1 MKKFFAIVM
10 SMLMIACFMPSM
22 AFAEQSAENDATSI
36 DLDTFIKWLQESN
49 YTVDGSTYSNTNAV
63 QNGKLNVKWSPVSGC
78 FQLAQN
84 LDENHGLGTN
94 CPRTAATGNTPN
106 RVNAGYAQYQLC
118 KNATTAVTIKNV
130 NFVYTPAGFK
140 ECANSGWADSSNATI
155 PAELQFENDS
165 NTTLI
170 DCTFEKVGVS
180 IWNENADNIC
190 IVRNCKFKKINASY
204 FTETNYGDYAIS
216 YLKSGKVYV
225 SGNTFED
232 VCRGMMVKAPNN
244 TETYIVNNDFS
255 GVADDEAMIKVDG
268 TKTDAKLVVFG
279 NTDTNNRG
287 TVCRMVT
294 NIQIHTGVNDNITYT
309 TNSNYRGGETADIGS
324 VSVAS
329 DGVATSTVL
338 TVAKIVK
345 DNEATEYETLAAAIA
360 GAKDGDT
367 ITLLRDVKL
376 SSIVT
381 IDKNCTLDLNG
392 KTITG
397 KNCRALL
404 VKSGKLELTGAG
416 TITSTGIDIS
426 SSVVRV
432 GDGTDYTKTAGT
444 TAELVVGKDVIVDAP
459 VSYGIT
465 AFGGD
470 TTEVVTI
477 YGTVNATGYN
487 KDKPYDGCA
496 VSTNGTDAKTPAT
509 INIEDGAKII
519 ATKTN
524 AIYVPS
530 GTLNVKGGTIAGTTG
545 IYFKSTNMTV
555 SGGTITGNGEANAYQ
570 YYNNGGYSTGEAV
583 TIDSSNYPGGI
594 GTVKLTGGYFKSENA
609 KAVGSYNSKNG
620 TPKTKFISGGL
631 FATKPDAS
639 YCADDLTVVASGNS
653 KYPFTV
659 KTIEK
664 EEEVKVVDTA
674 KTEAKAAKNV
684 NIEVEKEEGTA
695 TEEEK
700 EAAAAAVKTAATTV
714 AQTES
719 SGLEVAATTEATKI
733 TKDEVKEATKALKDA
748 SISIEDGG
756 SSEVNI
762 FVQPYLDITIG
773 GAKVK
778 TTTSGSTGST
788 TTTGKVTE
796 LTLNIVPMVKTI
808 ASTATTAGE
817 IVTAKDAKD
826 DDEKTQNAVEI
837 GTAKEVT
844 VTTPVTITIPLPT
857 GFVSSTDDALFIKH
871 TKSTGASYVYTAAV
885 SGNGEDGYKAT
896 FTNPNGFSE
905 FVLTKD
911 DASVAKIDGVGYTTL
926 QAAVNAAEDGD
937 TITVLKDG
945 SATMSGSSRTIKF
958 ANGGNDSTNIKVTIN
973 GKEISLT
980 KDGDAQ
986 SFTYTAP
993 SGGRGGYVA
1002 PTTDATKTDDTATDT
1017 KTDEQVKAENAAKAA
1032 ELTKALSLK
1041 ARSEKTEKGNIKV
1054 TLTVDKNAIKAI
1066 EELGYTVKY
1075 KFYRS
1080 TKKAASYKAALEK
1093 ADKTYTNTT
1102 GKKGTKYYYKARVMV
1117 YNAQGELVTKTELK
1131 QCRYACRTK

>member
-36 DLDTFIKWLQESN
+36 DLDTFIKWLESNSYNVDGSN
-49 YTVDGSTYSNTNAV
+49 YTNTNAV

-78 FQLAQN
+78 F
-84 LDENHGLGTN
+84 DDRDNHT
-94 CPRTAATGNTPN
+94 CTVDKAVPTGNTPN
-106 RVNAGYAQYQLC
+106 RVNDNYAQYQLFRGLSSD
-118 KNATTAVTIKNV
+118 VTIKNV
-130 NFVYTPAGFK
+130 NFVYTPGIFK
-140 ECANSGWADSSNATI
+140 ICANTEWKKEGAKTI
-155 PAELQFENDS
+155 PAELQFENVGD
-165 NTTLI
+165 TTLI
-170 DCTFEKVGVS
+170 GCTFDKTGVSVMDIDVSHKTIIKDCTFKNV
-180 IWNENADNIC
+180 NEDCFGA
-190 IVRNCKFKKINASY
+190 
-204 FTETNYGDYAIS
+204 EEYGDYAIHG
-216 YLKSGKVYV
+216 LRNGKVYV
-225 SGNTFED
+225 SGNTFEN
-232 VCRGMMVKAPNN
+232 VCRAMLIYSSNN
-244 TETYIVNNDFS
+244 TETYVVNNDFS
-255 GVADDEAMIKVDG
+255 GVANNEAMIKV
-268 TKTDAKLVVFG
+268 AKGKNNINLVVFG
-279 NTDTNNRG
+279 NTDKNNRG
-287 TVCRMVT
+287 TVCRMLEQIT
-294 NIQIHTGVNDNITYT
+294 IHTGVKDKIKYT
-309 TNSNYRGGETADIGS
+309 TKKDDEYQDISTADIES
-324 VSVAS
+324 VTVESSGIVK
-329 DGVATSTVL
+329 STEL
-338 TVAKIVK
+338 KVAKIGT
-345 DNEATEYETLAAAIA
+345 TEYKTLEDAIND
-360 GAKDGDT
+360 KHDGNT

-381 IDKNCTLDLNG
+381 ISKNCTLDLNG

-397 KNCRALL
+397 ENCRALL
-404 VKSGKLELTGAG
+404 VKSGKLELTGEG
-416 TITSTGIDIS
+416 TITSTGIDID

-444 TAELVVGKDVIVDAP
+444 TAELIVGKNVVVDAP
-459 VSYGIT
+459 ASYGIT

-477 YGTVNATGYN
+477 YGTVNATGYSKN
-487 KDKPYDGCA
+487 KPYDGCA

-509 INIEDGAKII
+509 IKIEDGAKII

-530 GTLNVKGGTIAGTTG
+530 GTLDVKGGTIAGTTG

-583 TIDSSNYPGGI
+583 TIDSCNYPGGI
-594 GTVKLTGGYFKSENA
+594 GAVKLTGGYFKSENA
-609 KAVGSYNSKNG
+609 KAVGSYNSKND
-620 TPKTKFISGGL
+620 TLQTKFISGGL

-674 KTEAKAAKNV
+674 KTETKTAENV

-695 TEEEK
+695 TEAEK
-700 EAAAAAVKTAATTV
+700 EAAAAAVTTTATTV

-733 TKDEVKEATKALKDA
+733 TANEVKEATKALKDA
-748 SISIEDGG
+748 SISIDEDE
-756 SSEVNI
+756 SSKVNI
-762 FVQPYLDITIG
+762 FVQPYLDIAIG

-778 TTTSGSTGST
+778 TTTSGSGSST

-808 ASTATTAGE
+808 ASTATTANE
-817 IVTAKDAKD
+817 IVTAKDAEEDSK
-826 DDEKTQNAVEI
+826 KKQNAVEI
-837 GTAKEVT
+837 GTAKEVV

-857 GFVSSTDDALFIKH
+857 GFVSSTDDTLFIKH

-885 SGNGEDGYKAT
+885 SGNDNDGFEAT

-958 ANGGNDSTNIKVTIN
+958 ANGGGDSTNIKVTIN
-973 GKEISLT
+973 GKEMTLNADS
-980 KDGDAQ
+980 DAQ

-1002 PTTDATKTDDTATDT
+1002 PTTDDTKTDDTAADT

-1032 ELTKALSLK
+1032 ELTKALTLK
-1041 ARSEKTEKGNIKV
+1041 ARSAKTEKGSIKV
-1054 TLTVDKNAIKAI
+1054 TLTADEDAIKAI
-1066 EELGYTVKY
+1066 EDLGYTVKY

-1080 TKKAASYKAALEK
+1080 TKKASSYKAALEK

-1117 YNAQGELVTKTELK
+1117 YDAQGELVTKTELK